1 MTKWR
6 RGLSALLG
14 IGMSIVM
21 LGCGGDRAVDGMGQ
35 ESLYTTA
42 PELVE
47 ERVATAAPT
56 ATPEPVPV
64 ELEEPVTS
72 FPQYLDLDGDGVK
85 ELIELEYPE
94 EPMEAPEG
102 ETEEIEK
109 MQLRIV
115 RGDTSWVS
123 EVAQSEE
130 VRLFISDVDGDG
142 MEELLLEVQL
152 GETVYRLY
160 GWRFTGEELVPLLFE
175 GEESFTGCIESLKG
189 KRLTLHCWVE
199 LLGSHMLEQDWRLT
213 EEGFIPDEESWTV
226 LETGLGE
233 EAYPL
238 RVLEELFAY
247 AEDEEEGTELFLP
260 QGTRL
265 KITRTDLGDKVWF
278 ETETG
283 DRGYLEMSKDAEG
296 RFTVFEGRGE
306 AELFGGMEYTG

>member
-6 RGLSALLG
+6 RGVSALLG

-42 PELVE
+42 SDAVLAE
-47 ERVATAAPT
+47 EPTAVPT

-94 EPMEAPEG
+94 EPMEASDG

-123 EVAQSEE
+123 EVALSEE
-130 VRLFISDVDGDG
+130 LRLFISDVDGDG
-142 MEELLLEVQL
+142 FSELLLEVQL

-160 GWRFTGEELVPLLFE
+160 GWRFTGEELVSLLFE
-175 GEESFTGCIESLKG
+175 GEESFNGCIESLKG

-238 RVLEELFAY
+238 TVLAEFFAY
-247 AEDEEEGTELFLP
+247 AEDEEEGTEIFLP
-260 QGTRL
+260 QGTKL

-283 DRGYLEMSKDAEG
+283 DRGYLEMSKDAKG
-296 RFTVFEGRGE
+296 QFTVFEGKAE